1 MLNLL
6 CAYAT
11 NAGLLPWNWSATRK
25 KLYTAAEIRDGIAT
39 TLEEFEWAA
48 SHDAPARAHFSKPWG
63 LFILRCDHYCHWI
76 NGWIGIGNHAH
87 FLRSISYG
95 SFLAFSTTLVM
106 LFVWWRGL
114 YKGRMI
120 PFWIFVLVYLVQ
132 GSICAIQVVQQSLN
146 VTANQTTFEVLRGL
160 WKHQRNPYR
169 KRCLSNWE
177 EVCGSWKFF
186 LFWLFPIPIP
196 RVQDGFGYEKLEGNE
211 CQALLATS
219 SFLEPVLGPFGPRRI
234 G

>member
-1 MLNLL
+1 ML
-6 CAYAT
+6 Y
-11 NAGLLPWNWSATRK
+11 
-25 KLYTAAEIRDGIAT
+25 
-39 TLEEFEWAA
+39 
-48 SHDAPARAHFSKPWG
+48 
-63 LFILRCDHYCHWI
+63 
-76 NGWIGIGNHAH
+76 
-87 FLRSISYG
+87 
-95 SFLAFSTTLVM
+95 
-106 LFVWWRGL
+106 VWLRGL
-114 YKGRMI
+114 YKGRTI

-169 KRCLSNWE
+169 KRCVSNWE

-196 RVQDGFGYEKLEGNE
+196 RVQDGFGYEKMEGDE